1 MSTPLPEVLARRP
14 EAPRRPS
21 WRLATAV
28 VLAVVA
34 LALALLWVD
43 ATPSSPAAA
52 ARPVGQAEAPRTPPA
67 SGPAARPAAQAAAAS
82 PGGGPAAAGIASL
95 AAAPGGQDPL
105 AAVPAGFPSVL
116 GYTPVP
122 LRMADGTVRPA
133 KPTGACSA
141 PGGDAPFGFEQ
152 VCKVHDYGYDLLRYA
167 HATGERLP
175 AEARRQV
182 DAMFDHD
189 LHARCRTRHGL
200 ARTGCDLLAEGFTAI
215 VAVNSWRQHYGNP
228 ASESLPGWTI
238 GLALPVLAA
247 PFLPRLA
254 RRRGAGARGAGGRLR
269 ALVDAT
275 PAGRDRYV
283 DFLRVVSIATVVLG
297 HWTIA
302 AVGRSAGGG
311 LTAGNVLSTTPW
323 LWLATWVLQVM
334 PVFFFV
340 GGFSNMVSWQAL
352 ERRGGGYV
360 EYLSGRM
367 ARLLRPVLV
376 FVAVWLALPPVL
388 GRLGLPGEQVELIG
402 RVMGQPLWFLGVYL
416 VVVALAPPMVR
427 LHRRF
432 RLWVPAALAA
442 VAAAVDA
449 LRLAAGIQEL
459 GYLNLLV
466 VWALVQQAGFF
477 YADGTLTRLP
487 RRALAGLGAAGLAGL
502 VALTGTGLYPPSM
515 VGLPGEESNM
525 SPPTVCIVA
534 LTVWQVP
541 LVMLARGRVS
551 AWLARR
557 GPWTAVIAVGSM
569 AMTLYLWH
577 LTAMVALYGLVLA
590 VDGPLPAPGTG
601 WWWATRPLWLALLA
615 AVLVPMALVLSRFER
630 AGPGPRAA
638 RPGTMPR
645 AASPGR
651 AAPPTASPGRASR
664 PVPPAPPAVETPA
677 GRLAAVL
684 GAALATLG
692 LLGFVASGFT
702 PLLDPDGSPLLVLR
716 VDPLANLAH
725 LAVGAWLVAAARAGT
740 TGRPR
745 PWLLA
750 AAGAALPLA
759 LPAADPL
766 TIAVHTAVAALALAM
781 AATRR
786 APATPDRA
794 SW

>member
-1 MSTPLPEVLARRP
+1 MSTHPLAPAS
-14 EAPRRPS
+14 PRRRTWP
-21 WRLATAV
+21 LVAIA
-28 VLAVVA
+28 VLAV
-34 LALALLWVD
+34 LALGLLLVRVD
-43 ATPSSPAAA
+43 AMPRARPGPASAAPSGARDTAPAGAPRAAA
-52 ARPVGQAEAPRTPPA
+52 TPVAAPA
-67 SGPAARPAAQAAAAS
+67 L
-82 PGGGPAAAGIASL
+82 GGGPAAVAVGAL
-95 AAAPGGQDPL
+95 ATAPSGQDPL
-105 AAVPAGFPSVL
+105 AAVPAGFPAVM

-122 LRMADGTVRPA
+122 LRMADGTVRLA
-133 KPTGACSA
+133 KPDGACSA
-141 PGGDAPFGFEQ
+141 PGGGAPFGFEQ

-167 HATGERLP
+167 AATGERLP

-189 LHARCRTRHGL
+189 LHARCRAVEGGL
-200 ARTGCDLLAEGFTAI
+200 ARTGCHLLAEGFTAV
-215 VAVNSWRQHYGNP
+215 VAVNSWRQHYGHP
-228 ASESLPGWTI
+228 ATESLPGWTI
-238 GLALPVLAA
+238 GLALPLLAA

-254 RRRGAGARGAGGRLR
+254 RRRRDDARPRRAGGRLR
-269 ALVDAT
+269 ALADAT
-275 PAGRDRYV
+275 PPGRDRYV
-283 DFLRVVSIATVVLG
+283 DFLRVVSIVTVVLG

-302 AVGRSAGGG
+302 AVGRSAGG
-311 LTAGNVLSTTPW
+311 LTAGNVLATTPW

-360 EYLSGRM
+360 GYLSARM
-367 ARLLRPVLV
+367 ARLLKPVLA
-376 FVAVWLALPPVL
+376 FVAVWLALPPLL
-388 GRLGLPGEQVELIG
+388 GWLGVPGGQVELIG
-402 RVMGQPLWFLGVYL
+402 KVMGQPLWFLGVYL
-416 VVVALAPPMVR
+416 VAVALAPAMVR

-442 VAAAVDA
+442 AAAAVDA
-449 LRLAAGIQEL
+449 LRLAAGLQEL
-459 GYLNLLV
+459 GYLNLLL
-466 VWALVQQAGFF
+466 VWVLVQQAGFF
-477 YADGTLTRLP
+477 YADGTLTRLS

-502 VALTGTGLYPPSM
+502 VVLTGTGLYPPSM

-534 LTVWQVP
+534 LTVWQVA
-541 LVMLARGRVS
+541 LVMLARGPVS

-557 GPWTAVIAVGSM
+557 RPWTAVIAVGSM

-577 LTAMVALYGLVLA
+577 LTAMVAVYGLVLA

-615 AVLVPMALVLSRFER
+615 AVLVPLALVLSRFER
-630 AGPGPRAA
+630 PGRPA
-638 RPGTMPR
+638 RPT
-645 AASPGR
+645 
-651 AAPPTASPGRASR
+651 PTPER
-664 PVPPAPPAVETPA
+664 AVETAA

-716 VDPLANLAH
+716 VDPLTNLAH

-740 TGRPR
+740 ATRPR

-750 AAGAALPLA
+750 AAGSALPLA
-759 LPAADPL
+759 APAAGPL
-766 TIAVHTAVAALALAM
+766 TIALHAAVAALALAT
-781 AATRR
+781 AASTRR
-786 APATPDRA
+786 APATPGRA
-794 SW
+794 SG

>member
-1 MSTPLPEVLARRP
+1 MSTHPLEAP
-14 EAPRRPS
+14 APRRRS
-21 WRLATAV
+21 WPPVAAV
-28 VLAVVA
+28 VLAVLV
-34 LALALLWVD
+34 LGLLLVRVD
-43 ATPSSPAAA
+43 ALPR
-52 ARPVGQAEAPRTPPA
+52 ARPGPDPASQPGTPLAEREAGRAGAPRAGAAPVAA
-67 SGPAARPAAQAAAAS
+67 SSLGDGPAAVAVAA
-82 PGGGPAAAGIASL
+82 L
-95 AAAPGGQDPL
+95 ATAPGGQGPL
-105 AAVPAGFPSVL
+105 TAVPAGFASVM
-116 GYTPVP
+116 GYTPAP
-122 LRMADGTVRPA
+122 TRMADGTVRLA
-133 KPTGACSA
+133 KPAGACSA
-141 PGGDAPFGFEQ
+141 PGGGAPFGFEQ

-167 HATGERLP
+167 DATGEHLP
-175 AEARRQV
+175 AEARRQL

-189 LHARCRTRHGL
+189 LHARCRTIGRGL
-200 ARTGCDLLAEGFTAI
+200 AGTGCHLLAEGFTAI

-228 ASESLPGWTI
+228 ARESLPAWTI

-247 PFLPRLA
+247 PFLPRLSR
-254 RRRGAGARGAGGRLR
+254 RRRGTRARRDGGRLR
-269 ALVDAT
+269 ALADAT

-283 DFLRVVSIATVVLG
+283 DFLRVVSIVTVVLG
-297 HWTIA
+297 HWTIT
-302 AVGRSAGGG
+302 AVGRSAGG

-360 EYLSGRM
+360 EYLSARM
-367 ARLLRPVLV
+367 ARLLRPVLA
-376 FVAVWLALPPVL
+376 FVAVWLVLPLAL
-388 GRLGLPGEQVELIG
+388 GRLGLPAGQVELIG
-402 RVMGQPLWFLGVYL
+402 KVMGQPLWFLGVYL
-416 VVVALAPPMVR
+416 VAVAVAPAMVR

-432 RLWVPAALAA
+432 RLWVPATLAA

-449 LRLAAGIQEL
+449 LRLAAGVEGI

-466 VWALVQQAGFF
+466 VWALVQQVGFF
-477 YADGTLTRLP
+477 YADGTLERLS

-502 VALTGTGLYPPSM
+502 VVLTGTGVYPPSM

-534 LTVWQVP
+534 LAVWQVA
-541 LVMLARGRVS
+541 LVMLLRGRVS

-601 WWWATRPLWLALLA
+601 WWWATRPPWLALLA
-615 AVLVPMALVLSRFER
+615 AVLVPMALALSRFER
-630 AGPGPRAA
+630 AGPALRTARKSHPRRT
-638 RPGTMPR
+638 RPAER
-645 AASPGR
+645 
-651 AAPPTASPGRASR
+651 
-664 PVPPAPPAVETPA
+664 AVETRA

-684 GAALATLG
+684 GVALATLG

-716 VDPLANLAH
+716 VDPLQNLVH
-725 LAVGAWLVAAARAGT
+725 LAVGAGLVAAARAGA

-750 AAGAALPLA
+750 AAGSAIPLA
-759 LPAADPL
+759 APSADPL
-766 TIAVHTAVAALALAM
+766 AIALHAAVVTLALAM
-781 AATRR
+781 AAATRR
-786 APATPDRA
+786 EHRGRA
-794 SW
+794 CV

>member
-1 MSTPLPEVLARRP
+1 MSTPLPEALGRRAQAP
-14 EAPRRPS
+14 AAPRRRS
-21 WRLATAV
+21 WRHAAAV
-28 VLAVVA
+28 VLTV
-34 LALALLWVD
+34 LALGLLLVRVD
-43 ATPSSPAAA
+43 AL
-52 ARPVGQAEAPRTPPA
+52 PRNP
-67 SGPAARPAAQAAAAS
+67 SGPAAASRPAGQAGAPRAGAAPA
-82 PGGGPAAAGIASL
+82 GEGPAAVAVAGL
-95 AAAPGGQDPL
+95 ATAPAGQDPV
-105 AAVPAGFPSVL
+105 AAVPADFPAVM

-122 LRMADGTVRPA
+122 LRMADGTVRLA

-167 HATGERLP
+167 HASGRPLP
-175 AEARRQV
+175 AEARRRL

-189 LHARCRTRHGL
+189 LHARCGTLRHGL
-200 ARTGCDLLAEGFTAI
+200 ARVGCHLVAEGFTVT

-228 ASESLPGWTI
+228 ARESLPGWML

-254 RRRGAGARGAGGRLR
+254 RRRNARAGRAGGRLR
-269 ALVDAT
+269 ALADAT

-283 DFLRVVSIATVVLG
+283 DFLRVVSIVTVVLG

-302 AVGRSAGGG
+302 AVGRSAGG
-311 LTAGNVLSTTPW
+311 LVAGNVLSTTPW

-360 EYLSGRM
+360 EYLSSRM
-367 ARLLRPVLV
+367 ARLLRPVLA
-376 FVAVWLALPPVL
+376 FAAAWLALPLLL
-388 GRLGLPGEQVELIG
+388 GRLGLPGERVELVG

-416 VVVALAPPMVR
+416 VVVALAPAMVR
-427 LHRRF
+427 LHRRV
-432 RLWVPAALAA
+432 RLWVPATLAA
-442 VAAAVDA
+442 AAAAVDA
-449 LRLAAGIQEL
+449 LRLAAGVRQA
-459 GYLNLLV
+459 GYLNLLL
-466 VWALVQQAGFF
+466 VWALVQQLGFF
-477 YADGTLTRLP
+477 YADGTLPRLP
-487 RRALAGLGAAGLAGL
+487 RRALAGLAAAGLAGL
-502 VALTGTGLYPPSM
+502 VVLTGTGLYPPSM

-534 LTVWQVP
+534 LTVWQVA
-541 LVMLARGRVS
+541 LVMLLRGRVS
-551 AWLARR
+551 GWLARR

-577 LTAMVALYGLVLA
+577 LTAMAALYGLVVA
-590 VDGPLPAPGTG
+590 VDGPLPTPGTG

-615 AVLVPMALVLSRFER
+615 AVLAPLALVLSRLER
-630 AGPGPRAA
+630 AGRPARHTATRGRPGPNYAA
-638 RPGTMPR
+638 
-645 AASPGR
+645 A
-651 AAPPTASPGRASR
+651 
-664 PVPPAPPAVETPA
+664 PAVETPA
-677 GRLAAVL
+677 GRLAVIL

-716 VDPLANLAH
+716 VDPLQNLLH
-725 LAVGAWLVAAARAGT
+725 LAVGAALVGAARAGAAD
-740 TGRPR
+740 RPR

-750 AAGAALPLA
+750 AAGSALPLA
-759 LPAADPL
+759 APSADAVAAVL
-766 TIAVHTAVAALALAM
+766 HTAVAALALTM

-786 APATPDRA
+786 ELRHRA
-794 SW
+794 SV